1 MDIENIYYMAI
12 LYFILISVGSHKF
25 CLPEYF
31 VLSAKTARQNDYGK
45 LSENRQRKEMAVMEQ
60 YENKMLQSKLPQ
72 SKTGL

>member
-1 MDIENIYYMAI
+1 MAI

-45 LSENRQRKEMAVMEQ
+45 LSENKQRKETSVMGQ
-60 YENKMLQSKLPQ
+60 YENEVLQSELSQ
-72 SKTGL
+72 SKAGI